1 MAHRTIE
8 QMTNI
13 VIEIYGSEFRGKKKG
28 RFALTKEQIKEIS
41 GRSTLQDTIID
52 QLIDELYDQGY
63 SMTYVDIDLYSI
75 IKRSILCKFRKPT
88 KAALAEAIKNCEE
101 WDW

>member
-8 QMTNI
+8 KMAEI
-13 VIEIYGSEFRGKKKG
+13 VVEIYDSEFRGKKRG
-28 RFALTKEQIKEIS
+28 RFALTKEQVKEIS

-52 QLIDELYDQGY
+52 KLIDELYEQGY

-88 KAALAEAIKNCEE
+88 KAALAEAINNCDE
-101 WDW
+101 WD